1 MGLKPQL
8 TLRLLQVGVDFRIA
22 PVAVRER
29 WTLDD
34 AAMDRLHQA
43 AAARELPELVVLRTC
58 NRTELTAF
66 GPDPHHGPEL
76 LFDLWRHALRR
87 PVGERPDPAAIRS
100 GAEAARHLLRV
111 AAGLESQI
119 LGDIH
124 ILGQL
129 RRDYR
134 DALRRSTVGPVLHRL
149 FDAALR
155 GGKRVRRETALM
167 AGRPSVGS
175 EAAAFLA
182 RSLPPGAP
190 RRIVVVGAG
199 KIGSAAARTA
209 ASLPEMEV
217 VLLNRTPERAR
228 LLAGEWGGRWG
239 TLDDLAGVLPE
250 AGGLLVATGAPGPWV
265 DAAALARRPG
275 HRPFPVVDV
284 SLPRNVDP
292 GVEELEGISLVD
304 LDRLHP
310 DAARVEEAR
319 RESVPEAEA
328 LLEEELQGYA
338 SWMADSE
345 IRDALRP
352 LHELVMDVCRR
363 EIRHAVDGGV
373 DPTSAADRAARR
385 IAAKLLARPMTALRT
400 LPAGRSSGS
409 VERELLSLAAR
420 RLFEADLTT
429 SGGDPLPLER
439 RS

>member
-1 MGLKPQL
+1 MGLNLHL
-8 TLRLLQVGVDFRIA
+8 TPRLLQVGVDFRIA

-34 AAMDRLHQA
+34 GALDRLHRE
-43 AAARELPELVVLRTC
+43 AAAREIPELVVLRTC
-58 NRTELTAF
+58 NRTEFTAF
-66 GPDPHHGPEL
+66 GPDPAHGPDL
-76 LFDLWRHALRR
+76 LFDLWRLALRR
-87 PVGERPDPAAIRS
+87 PTGERPVPAAIRT
-100 GAEAARHLLRV
+100 GPEAARHLLRV

-134 DALRRSTVGPVLHRL
+134 DALRRSSVGPSLHRL

-155 GGKRVRRETALM
+155 AGKRVRKETALM

-182 RSLPPGAP
+182 RCLPPGAP

-209 ASLPEMEV
+209 ATLPGMEV

-239 TLDDLAGVLPE
+239 TLEDLGEILPE
-250 AGGLLVATGAPGPWV
+250 AGGLLVATSAPGPWV
-265 DAAALARRPG
+265 DAEVLARRPSG
-275 HRPFPVVDV
+275 RPFPVVDV

-292 GVEELEGISLVD
+292 GVERLTGIALVD

-328 LLEEELQGYA
+328 VLEEELRSYA
-338 SWMADSE
+338 AWMADSE

-352 LHELVMDVCRR
+352 LHELVMDICRR
-363 EIRHAVDGGV
+363 EIRHAVDAGS
-373 DPTSAADRAARR
+373 DPGSAADRAARR

-400 LPAGRSSGS
+400 LPAGRTSGS
-409 VERELLSLAAR
+409 VERELLSHAAR
-420 RLFEADLTT
+420 RLFEADLAT
-429 SGGDPLPLER
+429 SGRDPLPLER